1 MNVAAQQ
8 HLDEDFR
15 LSCSGS
21 SLHSR
26 SNRQSHILNRFAT
39 ACTHLLSI
47 DGLVHKV
54 EFLPN
59 LIKNAFHAKPS
70 AYIAQ
75 MNTQGHIRVG
85 PDVITD
91 PAFLVTRAMEDFV
104 TWVTGS
110 KIRRTIARYNNQLDD
125 YELMQE

>member
-1 MNVAAQQ
+1 
-8 HLDEDFR
+8 
-15 LSCSGS
+15 
-21 SLHSR
+21 
-26 SNRQSHILNRFAT
+26 
-39 ACTHLLSI
+39 
-47 DGLVHKV
+47 
-54 EFLPN
+54 
-59 LIKNAFHAKPS
+59 
-70 AYIAQ
+70 